1 MGKGKKETKKKYE
14 KPSYEVDGIFEK
26 MSLKCHETREVPCKN
41 NGRKGCTEG
50 QPYTRSA

>member
-26 MSLKCHETREVPCKN
+26 MSLKCHEAHSTLCKQ
-41 NGRKGCTEG
+41 KKKCYVS
-50 QPYTRSA
+50 QPNTRSA

>member
-26 MSLKCHETREVPCKN
+26 MSLKCHETREVPCKQ
-41 NGRKGCTEG
+41 KKQCTDAQ
-50 QPYTRSA
+50 QPYTRS

>member
-26 MSLKCHETREVPCKN
+26 MSLKCHEAHEFPCKQK
-41 NGRKGCTEG
+41 RKCNEN
-50 QPYTRSA
+50 QAYTRSA

>member
-1 MGKGKKETKKKYE
+1 MDKEEKRTKKKYE

-26 MSLKCHETREVPCKN
+26 MSLKCHEAHEIPCKTN
-41 NGRKGCTEG
+41 KKCDVS